1 MNPER
6 VAYSAPM
13 PSRFAALAFTPL
25 RFTAILGA
33 LTIMG
38 PMAVSALDS
47 DREQPIRITAD
58 SALREENSGLT
69 EYTGNVV
76 LTQGSLSI
84 RAQRLRVDQSNPQ
97 NTLIT
102 ATGSPATLEQTPS
115 IDSAPV
121 VANAN
126 RIVYQQAKELVQLI
140 DDARIEQQGAIIT
153 GAAIDYSVAEQR
165 VSASGQA
172 GDSNRQRV
180 EVVIPASVVDGKSD
194 TDAPRKDTIKD
205 PSHDD

>member
-1 MNPER
+1 MNPKQGDH
-6 VAYSAPM
+6 PIHLLFG
-13 PSRFAALAFTPL
+13 PLAALWCLAIVL
-25 RFTAILGA
+25 GSTAVTA
-33 LTIMG
+33 LE
-38 PMAVSALDS
+38 S

-58 SALREENSGLT
+58 SALREESSGLT

-84 RAQRLRVDQSNPQ
+84 RAQNLRVDQSDPE

-102 ATGSPATLEQTPS
+102 AIGSPATLQQTPS
-115 IDSAPV
+115 IDSSPV

-153 GAAIDYSVAEQR
+153 GAAIDYSVAQQR
-165 VSASGQA
+165 VSASGNSS
-172 GDSNRQRV
+172 DSNRQRV
-180 EVVIPASVVDGKSD
+180 EVVIPASVVDGKGD
-194 TDAPRKDTIKD
+194 TDAGSRDDMKD
-205 PSHDD
+205 SSNDD

>member
-1 MNPER
+1 MSPER
-6 VAYSAPM
+6 GHYPTPM
-13 PSRFAALAFTPL
+13 PGRFIALLFTTL
-25 RFTAILGA
+25 LCAITA
-33 LTIMG
+33 MG
-38 PMAVSALDS
+38 SMAVWALES

-58 SALREENSGLT
+58 SALREESSGLT
-69 EYTGNVV
+69 EYSGNVV

-172 GDSNRQRV
+172 GDSSRQRV
-180 EVVIPASVVDGKSD
+180 EVVIPASVVEGKGD
-194 TDAPRKDTIKD
+194 TDAPPKDTMKD
-205 PSHDD
+205 SSHDD